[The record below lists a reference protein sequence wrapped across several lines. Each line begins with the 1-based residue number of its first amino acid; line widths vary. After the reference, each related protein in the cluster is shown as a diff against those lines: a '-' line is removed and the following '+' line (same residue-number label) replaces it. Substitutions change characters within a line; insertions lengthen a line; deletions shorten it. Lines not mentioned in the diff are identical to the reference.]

1 MQEAPINVRNQ
12 VNRLTRELTQLRAQ
26 TASVASTTSSTSE
39 LFTDQYPYN
48 SSSSIPPTSA
58 RRHRSSSNLSTRSA
72 RSIREAAHNST
83 SVSGVAAPRDQSV
96 SGSARP
102 STDIPRPDISRQNS
116 QSAAGQRGPSASVP
130 ASPYVSTSHRQSIPS
145 NAGEG
150 YGNSH
155 PRSPSITAAVAAAR
169 YEEAAF
175 HRAELEAVKKENE
188 ALRQR
193 IKDLEK
199 SLSNRSQ
206 EEDNVS
212 TPQTASS
219 GAS

>member
-1 MQEAPINVRNQ
+1 M
-12 VNRLTRELTQLRAQ
+12 
-26 TASVASTTSSTSE
+26 
-39 LFTDQYPYN
+39 
-48 SSSSIPPTSA
+48 
-58 RRHRSSSNLSTRSA
+58 
-72 RSIREAAHNST
+72 
-83 SVSGVAAPRDQSV
+83 
-96 SGSARP
+96 
-102 STDIPRPDISRQNS
+102 
-116 QSAAGQRGPSASVP
+116 
-130 ASPYVSTSHRQSIPS
+130 
-145 NAGEG
+145 
-150 YGNSH
+150 
-155 PRSPSITAAVAAAR
+155 AAAR

-206 EEDNVS
+206 EEDNVR